1 MSDTVFPIQNAH
13 HASAHGGYRSS
24 RPTSDKLGP
33 ARKHKVVVAGMI
45 GNVLEWYD
53 FAIYGYFAAAIGR
66 QFFPHQD
73 PLAQIVAAFG
83 VFAVG
88 YLMRPVGGALV
99 GHIGD
104 RFGRRAALTFSVA
117 AMAIPTF
124 LIGLLPGYATLG
136 LLAPIALT
144 LLRMMQGLSVGG
156 EYTSSMVFLVEH
168 APDGRRGLMGALA
181 SSGASGGILLGSA
194 VGAGFAA
201 SMSDATLDAWGW
213 RIPFLLGL
221 MVGIA
226 GYLLRRHV
234 LDTAPA
240 ERRKRAP
247 IIETLHDH
255 WRIVLGF
262 AGLSV
267 FNAVG
272 FYVGFVY
279 LVSWLQTADGIAPAR
294 ALEINSLSMAVL
306 LPVVIATG
314 LLTDRIGRK
323 PVLLLACIL
332 GFVGALPVFLLL
344 NHPSAL
350 LAQLGQLGLVVMI
363 GLYGGA
369 QPTIMVETAPL
380 PVRCTAV
387 ALGYNISLGV
397 IGGST
402 PLVATWLVNRSGDEI
417 TPAFMVMAA
426 AAVTFAT
433 PLWFR
438 ETYRTPFIGGR
449 SGAV

>member
-1 MSDTVFPIQNAH
+1 
-13 HASAHGGYRSS
+13 
-24 RPTSDKLGP
+24 
-33 ARKHKVVVAGMI
+33 VVI
-45 GNVLEWYD
+45 
-53 FAIYGYFAAAIGR
+53 
-66 QFFPHQD
+66 
-73 PLAQIVAAFG
+73 
-83 VFAVG
+83 
-88 YLMRPVGGALV
+88 

-144 LLRMMQGLSVGG
+144 FLRMVQGLSVGG
-156 EYTSSMVFLVEH
+156 EYTSSMIFLIEH

-181 SSGASGGILLGSA
+181 ASGATGGILLGSA

-201 SMSDATLDAWGW
+201 SMSDATLEAWGW

-221 MVGIA
+221 VVGIA

-234 LDTAPA
+234 LDTVPT
-240 ERRKRAP
+240 ERRERAP
-247 IIETLHDH
+247 IVETLHDH
-255 WRIVLGF
+255 WPIVLGF

-323 PVLLLACIL
+323 PVLMLACIL
-332 GFVGALPVFLLL
+332 GIVGALPVFLLL
-344 NHPSAL
+344 NHPSDL
-350 LAQLGQLGLVVMI
+350 MAQLGQLGLVAMI
-363 GLYGGA
+363 GLYGGG
-369 QPTIMVETAPL
+369 QPTIMVETAPP

-397 IGGST
+397 IGGLT
-402 PLVATWLVNRSGDEI
+402 PLVATWLVNRTGEEI
-417 TPAFMVMAA
+417 APAFLIMAA

-433 PLWFR
+433 LLWFR
-438 ETYRTPFIGGR
+438 ETYRTPFIGGS
-449 SGAV
+449 SGAAAAYA